1 MYDPNHRTPVRV
13 KIEGPGWGGYV
24 DIATKA
30 PDQILG
36 EFSNI
41 SACRKAGIVSAASQV
56 LEKPDK
62 ALGFSFAF
70 PLLRSFCPIKNRI
83 WCKPEDE
90 WHPRLSVSNR

>member
-1 MYDPNHRTPVRV
+1 M
-13 KIEGPGWGGYV
+13 GWGGYV

-30 PDQILG
+30 TDQILD

-41 SACRKAGIVSAASQV
+41 SACRNQAGIVSASGQV

-83 WCKPEDE
+83 WCKSEAK
-90 WHPRLSVSNR
+90 WQPRLSASNW